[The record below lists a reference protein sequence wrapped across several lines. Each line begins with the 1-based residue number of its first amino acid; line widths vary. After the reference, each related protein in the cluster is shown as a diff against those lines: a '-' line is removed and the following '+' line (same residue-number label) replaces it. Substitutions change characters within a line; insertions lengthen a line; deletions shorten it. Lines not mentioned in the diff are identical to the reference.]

1 MSDEL
6 GKLLKQKEEIEEK
19 INLKR
24 KEDKEVAVEKVKEII
39 RQYEMT
45 ITDLRGAIKVKRK
58 KKAKS
63 NTVKKSARVT

>member
-63 NTVKKSARVT
+63 NTVKKSARDT